1 MGKGLLTTAVESR
14 VSHESE
20 SDECLE
26 AGKVLCKVILLLRR
40 VLKILNDRRSMELGT
55 LLCTKELKPAV
66 NNIPRRQ
73 TNSVDLSWTRYTA
86 DKPLFMTP

>member
-1 MGKGLLTTAVESR
+1 
-14 VSHESE
+14 
-20 SDECLE
+20 
-26 AGKVLCKVILLLRR
+26 
-40 VLKILNDRRSMELGT
+40 MELGT

>member
-26 AGKVLCKVILLLRR
+26 
-40 VLKILNDRRSMELGT
+40 GT
-55 LLCTKELKPAV
+55 L
-66 NNIPRRQ
+66 
-73 TNSVDLSWTRYTA
+73 
-86 DKPLFMTP
+86 